1 VLPFEGDQPFAERRR
16 RRLISE
22 LREAW
27 GPRLL
32 VGFLQ
37 RRPSLGQGHTVA
49 AVGRT
54 RLLHD
59 IGAHETQFRI
69 GPDVRVPKQP
79 FWMWIDGEL
88 MLIHSTTR
96 LQGEH
101 PKDFVTEVDV
111 LRSVAPHDPTRWF
124 STPRP
129 HRKGAPVTHSRLGS
143 IYVHS
148 KIMVVDDLFVSIGS
162 ANLNRRGFF
171 WDGEINAFAIPEQL
185 AAAPENPARALRA
198 GCWAQYL
205 GVPQSMGEA
214 LFSDPI
220 GDADFFLRSPFLGNR
235 FTPLDAIDLKGQ
247 IGLFNSELASGSDIM
262 LQFLKFAGLATVE
275 AEAEALFNR
284 VSDPTSHVDPN
295 RILETF

>member
-1 VLPFEGDQPFAERRR
+1 
-16 RRLISE
+16 
-22 LREAW
+22 
-27 GPRLL
+27 
-32 VGFLQ
+32 
-37 RRPSLGQGHTVA
+37 
-49 AVGRT
+49 
-54 RLLHD
+54 
-59 IGAHETQFRI
+59 
-69 GPDVRVPKQP
+69 
-79 FWMWIDGEL
+79 
-88 MLIHSTTR
+88 
-96 LQGEH
+96 
-101 PKDFVTEVDV
+101 
-111 LRSVAPHDPTRWF
+111 
-124 STPRP
+124 
-129 HRKGAPVTHSRLGS
+129 
-143 IYVHS
+143 
-148 KIMVVDDLFVSIGS
+148 MVVDDLFVSIGS